1 MQTEYS
7 NMKRLSEYV
16 DDIKFFI
23 KSWKVAI
30 TYIVAWVFLYITFLA
45 MNEFVSLEF
54 YIFEVTGRFHPKI
67 IFFGI
72 LIYLFSLEF
81 RELLHEHK
89 KRTEYKILI
98 VTYESFLTL
107 FFKLIF
113 ATIFWTIV
121 VSIIIFIWLLLGN
134 KTLLNNL
141 KELLF

>member
-1 MQTEYS
+1 
-7 NMKRLSEYV
+7 MKKLSEHV
-16 DDIKFFI
+16 DDIKFSI
-23 KSWKVAI
+23 KSWKGVI
-30 TYIVAWVFLYITFLA
+30 TYLVAWVFLYITFLA

-98 VTYESFLTL
+98 VIYESSLTL
-107 FFKLIF
+107 IFKLIF

-121 VSIIIFIWLLLGN
+121 GSIIIFIWFLLGN

>member
-1 MQTEYS
+1 
-7 NMKRLSEYV
+7 MKKISEYV
-16 DDIKFFI
+16 DNIKFFI
-23 KSWKVAI
+23 RICTEEIGAIKYLVAFVFLWI
-30 TYIVAWVFLYITFLA
+30 TYLS
-45 MNEFVSLEF
+45 MNDAQLEFIPSIF
-54 YIFEVTGRFHPKI
+54 YIFDKI

-81 RELLHEHK
+81 RKLLHDHK

-121 VSIIIFIWLLLGN
+121 GSIIVFIWLLLGN

>member
-1 MQTEYS
+1 
-7 NMKRLSEYV
+7 MKKLSEYV
-16 DDIKFFI
+16 DNIKFFI
-23 KSWKVAI
+23 RICKEEIGAI
-30 TYIVAWVFLYITFLA
+30 KYLVAWVFLCIAYWT
-45 MNEFVSLEF
+45 MNDIQLEFIPSIF
-54 YIFEVTGRFHPKI
+54 YIFDKF
-67 IFFGI
+67 IFIGI

-81 RELLHEHK
+81 RKLLHDHK

-121 VSIIIFIWLLLGN
+121 GSIIVFIWLLLGN

>member
-1 MQTEYS
+1 
-7 NMKRLSEYV
+7 MKKLSEYV
-16 DDIKFFI
+16 DDIKFFT
-23 KSWKVAI
+23 KSWKGVI
-30 TYIVAWVFLYITFLA
+30 TYLVAWVFLYITFLA

-81 RELLHEHK
+81 RELLQEHK

-98 VTYESFLTL
+98 VTYESSITL

-113 ATIFWTIV
+113 TTVFWTIV
-121 VSIIIFIWLLLGN
+121 GSIIVFIWFLLGN

>member
-1 MQTEYS
+1 
-7 NMKRLSEYV
+7 MKKLSEYV

-23 KSWKVAI
+23 KSWEGVT
-30 TYIVAWVFLYITFLA
+30 TYLIAWVFLYITYA
-45 MNEFVSLEF
+45 TMNDVQVKFIPSDF
-54 YIFEVTGRFHPKI
+54 YFFDKFIFI
-67 IFFGI
+67 GI

-81 RELLHEHK
+81 RELLQEHK